1 MLPEEDTGVQVAGR
15 SMDGVFRTAGDE
27 SSNDQVRTLNESIG
41 ASGARAVMRGQVIV
55 VTLPEAMLFEPG
67 SAMVKNSALD
77 WISAVSRSLQD
88 YPASRASIRGFTDN
102 TGVPAEAQRLSEDR
116 ARAVTRVLIA
126 TGTNSSRLT
135 YAGVGAGNPVA
146 SNTTEAG
153 RNQNRRIEVIISPE
167 V

>member
-1 MLPEEDTGVQVAGR
+1 
-15 SMDGVFRTAGDE
+15 
-27 SSNDQVRTLNESIG
+27 
-41 ASGARAVMRGQVIV
+41 MRGQAIV

-102 TGVPAEAQRLSEDR
+102 TGVPAEAQRLSEER